1 MDYMRERE
9 ANRPL
14 ATVVTEKPRFRA
26 DVAIFAIGVY
36 SEFAVLINDVLVLL
50 KPTVTHDKIASVI

>member
-1 MDYMRERE
+1 MRERE

-26 DVAIFAIGVY
+26 DVAIFAIGV
-36 SEFAVLINDVLVLL
+36 
-50 KPTVTHDKIASVI
+50 T

>member
-1 MDYMRERE
+1 MRERE

-26 DVAIFAIGVY
+26 DVAIFAIGVLHESHGILY
-36 SEFAVLINDVLVLL
+36 DW
-50 KPTVTHDKIASVI
+50 

>member
-1 MDYMRERE
+1 MRERE

-36 SEFAVLINDVLVLL
+36 VDLFDGFDL
-50 KPTVTHDKIASVI
+50 T

>member
-1 MDYMRERE
+1 MRERE

-26 DVAIFAIGVY
+26 DVAIFAIG
-36 SEFAVLINDVLVLL
+36 LL
-50 KPTVTHDKIASVI
+50 QTDTPQNRYFFWRSFKFGSVQFKGY

>member
-1 MDYMRERE
+1 MRERE

-26 DVAIFAIGVY
+26 DVAIFAIG
-36 SEFAVLINDVLVLL
+36 LL
-50 KPTVTHDKIASVI
+50 KRRSFAKSTVWIILKLAGSKF